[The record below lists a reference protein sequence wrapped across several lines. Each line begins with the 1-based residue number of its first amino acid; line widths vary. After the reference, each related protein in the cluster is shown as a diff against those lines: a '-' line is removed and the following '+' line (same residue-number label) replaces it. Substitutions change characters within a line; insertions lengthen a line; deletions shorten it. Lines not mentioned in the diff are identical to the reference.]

1 MAGSPFPYAQLAD
14 TAVGVGTGVYQLI
27 KARQLQKQ
35 LGERPVYDFNY
46 AKDAV
51 AGQLA
56 LAQGEAPGLSQQM
69 TAANQSLANTT
80 QNIAAMAP
88 SGAAGLG
95 ALVQSGA
102 ANQQMQ
108 NDILANALQQKMG
121 LQQSYLQGL
130 SNLEGYNQTAFDINK
145 MQPYQMKLGEISAL
159 KQAGMQNIGG
169 GVSNLAQSIDASRMQ
184 ESLTDSYS
192 QVSLQ
197 QMVDSGLISEEA
209 ARKMGWKGT
218 KSSQ

>member
-1 MAGSPFPYAQLAD
+1 MVGEFTPWGQIAD

-35 LGERPVYDFNY
+35 LGERPEYDFNY
-46 AKDAV
+46 AKGAV

-80 QNIAAMAP
+80 QNIASMAP

-95 ALVQSGA
+95 ALVQAGA
-102 ANQQMQ
+102 ANQQQQ
-108 NDILANALQQKMG
+108 NDILASALQQKLG
-121 LQQSYLQGL
+121 LQQNYLQGL
-130 SNLEGYNQTAFDINK
+130 SNLEANNYQAFDINQ

-169 GVSNLAQSIDASRMQ
+169 GISNLGQSIDASSMQ
-184 ESLTDSYS
+184 DQLTSNFN
-192 QVSLQ
+192 QNTLQ
-197 QMVDSGLISEEA
+197 AMVDSGLISEDQA
-209 ARKMGWKGT
+209 KKMGWKGQ
-218 KSSQ
+218 KSS